1 MGEGGRGEV
10 IVGSSEGVPLVNPFP
25 AAGENDPALIHNYLL
40 LLCTLSQR
48 RGNKLSLS
56 HTHTPASEM
65 EGLRAFVSVFI
76 REGV

>member
-1 MGEGGRGEV
+1 M

-48 RGNKLSLS
+48 RGNKLSFS
-56 HTHTPASEM
+56 HTHTCERDGGFKSF
-65 EGLRAFVSVFI
+65 RVSLHS
-76 REGV
+76 